1 MDVWAER
8 SLRLTA
14 VCLVAS
20 ALLILPAVA
29 GIAPSTVLAF
39 ALAVLGLGALAVREQ
54 LASLPTTIGYDLGRY
69 GQDLWLAGLVGAL
82 VVVAGPATSPA
93 ELQALG
99 GIVGVVGMANYFL
112 RPILLTLRA
121 ILHGLTTRG

>member
-8 SLRLTA
+8 SLRLTG

-29 GIAPSTVLAF
+29 GIGPSAVLAVVL
-39 ALAVLGLGALAVREQ
+39 ALLGLGALAVREQ

-69 GQDLWLAGLVGAL
+69 GQDLWLAGLLAAL
-82 VVVAGPATSPA
+82 VVVAGPATAPA

-99 GIVGVVGMANYFL
+99 GIIGIVGMANYFL
-112 RPILLTLRA
+112 RPILLTLRS
-121 ILHGLTTRG
+121 IVRRLTTRG